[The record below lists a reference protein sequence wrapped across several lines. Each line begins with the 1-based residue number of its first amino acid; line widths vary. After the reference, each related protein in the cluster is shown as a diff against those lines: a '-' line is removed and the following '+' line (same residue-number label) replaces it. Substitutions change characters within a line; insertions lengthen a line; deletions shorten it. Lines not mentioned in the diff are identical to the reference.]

1 MEKIPYTN
9 TSIYFDDSF
18 SSLFKYI
25 DLDSSNVFLIVD
37 SNIYDLYSKKF
48 HEFENILVVE
58 SIEDSKS
65 LAYLDT
71 LINKLILLGCNRSSF
86 IVGVGGGVISDITG
100 FVASI
105 YMRGVSFGF
114 VPTTLLSITDASI
127 GGKNGVNFKGIK
139 NIIGTINE
147 PEFLLIDF
155 SFLETLSDFELSNGY
170 SEIIKHACI
179 SSNKLFS
186 LLENVEIDCK
196 KNSFKEIL
204 KDSIK
209 IKISVIN
216 NDLNEKNSR
225 KLLNFGHTFGHAIEA
240 KYKISHGEAISL
252 GIILATNISRRFGFL
267 NDNSAIA
274 RIINLLNKFNLPTD
288 IECYNKESLLYYITK
303 DKKSKGKYI
312 DFVVLNSIGN
322 AEVKSMLI
330 FMLLL
335 EKNY

>member
-18 SSLFKYI
+18 SSLVKYI
-25 DLDSSNVFLIVD
+25 DLDFSNIFLIVD
-37 SNIYDLYSKKF
+37 SNIYNLHPKKF
-48 HEFENILVVE
+48 HEYKNILVVE

-65 LAYLDT
+65 LTYVDT
-71 LINKLILLGCNRSSF
+71 LIDKLILLGCNRSSF
-86 IVGVGGGVISDITG
+86 IVGVGGGVISDIAG

-105 YMRGVSFGF
+105 YMRGVRFGF

-252 GIILATNISRRFGFL
+252 GIVFAINLSSKFGYL
-267 NDNSAIA
+267 DDNSTIV
-274 RIINLLNKFNLPTD
+274 RITNLLSKFSLPIDINK
-288 IECYNKESLLYYITK
+288 YNKKSLMYYVTK

-312 DFVVLNSIGN
+312 DFIVLNNIGS
-322 AEVKSMLI
+322 AEVKSLLI
-330 FMLLL
+330 EELISG
-335 EKNY
+335 

>member
-1 MEKIPYTN
+1 LEKIPYTN

-48 HEFENILVVE
+48 HEFENIFVVE
-58 SIEDSKS
+58 SVEDSKS
-65 LAYLDT
+65 LVYLDT
-71 LINKLILLGCNRSSF
+71 LIDKLILLGCNRSSF
-86 IVGVGGGVISDITG
+86 IVGVGGGVICDIAG
-100 FVASI
+100 FIASI
-105 YMRGVSFGF
+105 YMRGLRFGF

-155 SFLETLSDFELSNGY
+155 SFLKTLSDFELSNGY

-179 SSNKLFS
+179 SSDKLFT
-186 LLENVEIDCK
+186 LLEQVELDYNT
-196 KNSFKEIL
+196 NSFKEIL
-204 KDSIK
+204 KESIK
-209 IKISVIN
+209 IKLNIII
-216 NDLNEKNSR
+216 NDLNENKSR

-252 GIILATNISRRFGFL
+252 GIVLAINLSSKFGYL
-267 NDNSAIA
+267 DDNSTIV
-274 RIINLLNKFNLPTD
+274 RITNLLSKFSLPIDINK
-288 IECYNKESLLYYITK
+288 YNKKSLMYYVTK
-303 DKKSKGKYI
+303 DKKSKGKYV
-312 DFVVLNSIGN
+312 DFIVLNNIGS
-322 AEVKSMLI
+322 AEVKNLLI
-330 FMLLL
+330 EELISG
-335 EKNY
+335 

>member
-18 SSLFKYI
+18 SSLVKYI
-25 DLDSSNVFLIVD
+25 DLDFSNIFLIVD
-37 SNIYDLYSKKF
+37 SNIYDLHPKKF
-48 HEFENILVVE
+48 HEFKNILVVE
-58 SIEDSKS
+58 SVEDSKS
-65 LAYLDT
+65 LSYVDT
-71 LINKLILLGCNRSSF
+71 LIYKLILLGCNRSSF
-86 IVGVGGGVISDITG
+86 IVGVGGGVISDIAG
-100 FVASI
+100 FIASI
-105 YMRGVSFGF
+105 YMRGVRFGF

-155 SFLETLSDFELSNGY
+155 SFLKTLNDFELSNGY
-170 SEIIKHACI
+170 SEIIKRACI

-186 LLENVEIDCK
+186 LLESVEIDCK

-252 GIILATNISRRFGFL
+252 GIILATNISSRFGYL
-267 NDNSAIA
+267 NDNSAIV
-274 RIINLLNKFNLPTD
+274 RITNLLNKFNLPTD
-288 IECYNKESLLYYITK
+288 IQCYNKESLLYYVTK

-312 DFVVLNSIGN
+312 DFVVLNNIGN
-322 AEVKSMLI
+322 AEVKSILI
-330 FMLLL
+330 DKILD
-335 EKNY
+335 E

>member
-58 SIEDSKS
+58 SVEDSKS

-71 LINKLILLGCNRSSF
+71 LIDKLILLGCNRSSF
-86 IVGVGGGVISDITG
+86 IVGVGGGVICDIAG
-100 FVASI
+100 FIASI
-105 YMRGVSFGF
+105 YMRGLRFGF

-155 SFLETLSDFELSNGY
+155 SFLKTLSDFELSNGY

-179 SSNKLFS
+179 SSDKLFS
-186 LLENVEIDCK
+186 LLEQVELDYNT
-196 KNSFKEIL
+196 NSFKEIL
-204 KDSIK
+204 KESIK
-209 IKISVIN
+209 VKLNIIR
-216 NDLNEKNSR
+216 NDLNENNSR

-240 KYKISHGEAISL
+240 KYKMSHGEAISL
-252 GIILATNISRRFGFL
+252 GIVLAINLSSKFGYL
-267 NDNSAIA
+267 DDNSTIV
-274 RIINLLNKFNLPTD
+274 RITNLLSKFSLPIDINK
-288 IECYNKESLLYYITK
+288 YNKKSLMYYVNK
-303 DKKSKGKYI
+303 DKKSKGKYV
-312 DFVVLNSIGN
+312 DFIVLNNIGS
-322 AEVKSMLI
+322 AEVKSLLI
-330 FMLLL
+330 EELISG
-335 EKNY
+335 

>member
-37 SNIYDLYSKKF
+37 SNIYDLHSKKF

-58 SIEDSKS
+58 SVEDSKS

-71 LINKLILLGCNRSSF
+71 LIDKLILFGCNRSSF
-86 IVGVGGGVISDITG
+86 IVGVGGGVICDIAG
-100 FVASI
+100 FIASI
-105 YMRGVSFGF
+105 YMRGLRFGF

-155 SFLETLSDFELSNGY
+155 SFLKTLSDFELSNGY

-186 LLENVEIDCK
+186 LLEQVELDYNT
-196 KNSFKEIL
+196 NSFKEIL
-204 KDSIK
+204 KESIK
-209 IKISVIN
+209 VKLNIIS
-216 NDLNEKNSR
+216 NDLNENNSR

-252 GIILATNISRRFGFL
+252 GIVLAINLSSKFGYL
-267 NDNSAIA
+267 DDNSTIV
-274 RIINLLNKFNLPTD
+274 RITNLLSKFSLPIDINK
-288 IECYNKESLLYYITK
+288 YNKKSLMYYVTK
-303 DKKSKGKYI
+303 DKKSKGKYV
-312 DFVVLNSIGN
+312 DFIVLNSIGS
-322 AEVKSMLI
+322 AEVKNLLI
-330 FMLLL
+330 EELISG
-335 EKNY
+335 

>member
-18 SSLFKYI
+18 SSLVKYI
-25 DLDSSNVFLIVD
+25 DLDFSNIFLIVD
-37 SNIYDLYSKKF
+37 SNIYDLHPKKF
-48 HEFENILVVE
+48 HEYKNILVVE
-58 SIEDSKS
+58 SVEDSKS
-65 LAYLDT
+65 LTYVDT
-71 LINKLILLGCNRSSF
+71 LIDKLILLGCNRSSF
-86 IVGVGGGVISDITG
+86 IVGVGGGVISDIAG

-105 YMRGVSFGF
+105 YMRGVRFGF

-155 SFLETLSDFELSNGY
+155 SFLQTLSDFELSNGY

-179 SSNKLFS
+179 SSYKLFS
-186 LLENVEIDCK
+186 MLEKAEIDYK

-252 GIILATNISRRFGFL
+252 GIILAIDISSKFGYL
-267 NDNSAIA
+267 NDNSAIV
-274 RIINLLNKFNLPTD
+274 RITNLLNKFNLPTD
-288 IECYNKESLLYYITK
+288 IQCYNKKSLLYYVTK

-322 AEVKSMLI
+322 AEVKSILI
-330 FMLLL
+330 DKILD
-335 EKNY
+335 E

>member
-58 SIEDSKS
+58 SVEDSKS

-71 LINKLILLGCNRSSF
+71 LIDKLILLGCNRSSF
-86 IVGVGGGVISDITG
+86 IVGVGGGVICDIAG
-100 FVASI
+100 FIASI
-105 YMRGVSFGF
+105 YMRGLRFGF

-155 SFLETLSDFELSNGY
+155 SFLKTLSDFELSNGY

-179 SSNKLFS
+179 SSDKLFS
-186 LLENVEIDCK
+186 LLEQVELDYNT
-196 KNSFKEIL
+196 NSFKEIL
-204 KDSIK
+204 KESIK
-209 IKISVIN
+209 VKLNIII
-216 NDLNEKNSR
+216 NDLNENNSR

-240 KYKISHGEAISL
+240 KYKMSHGEAISL
-252 GIILATNISRRFGFL
+252 GIVLAINLSSKFGYL
-267 NDNSAIA
+267 DDNSTIV
-274 RIINLLNKFNLPTD
+274 RITNLLSKFSLPIDINK
-288 IECYNKESLLYYITK
+288 YNKKSLMYYVTK
-303 DKKSKGKYI
+303 DKKSKGKYV
-312 DFVVLNSIGN
+312 DFIVLNNIGS
-322 AEVKSMLI
+322 AEVKNLLI
-330 FMLLL
+330 EELISG
-335 EKNY
+335 

>member
-58 SIEDSKS
+58 SVEDSKS

-71 LINKLILLGCNRSSF
+71 LIDKLILFGCNRSSF
-86 IVGVGGGVISDITG
+86 IVGVGGGVICDIAG
-100 FVASI
+100 FIASI
-105 YMRGVSFGF
+105 YMRGLRFGF

-155 SFLETLSDFELSNGY
+155 SFLKTLSDFELSNGY

-179 SSNKLFS
+179 SSNKLFN
-186 LLENVEIDCK
+186 LLEQVELDYNT
-196 KNSFKEIL
+196 NSFKEIL
-204 KDSIK
+204 KESIK
-209 IKISVIN
+209 VKLNIII
-216 NDLNEKNSR
+216 NDLNENNSR

-240 KYKISHGEAISL
+240 KYKMSHGEAISL
-252 GIILATNISRRFGFL
+252 GIVLAINLSSKFGYL
-267 NDNSAIA
+267 DDNSTIV
-274 RIINLLNKFNLPTD
+274 RITNLLSKFSLPIDINK
-288 IECYNKESLLYYITK
+288 YNKKSLMYYLTK
-303 DKKSKGKYI
+303 DKKSKGKYV
-312 DFVVLNSIGN
+312 DFIVLNNIGS
-322 AEVKSMLI
+322 AEVKSLLI
-330 FMLLL
+330 EELISG
-335 EKNY
+335 

>member
-25 DLDSSNVFLIVD
+25 DLDLSNIFLIVD
-37 SNIYDLYSKKF
+37 SNIYDLHREKF

-58 SIEDSKS
+58 SVEDSKS

-71 LINKLILLGCNRSSF
+71 LIDKLILLGCNRSSF
-86 IVGVGGGVISDITG
+86 IVGVGGGVICDIAG
-100 FVASI
+100 FIASI
-105 YMRGVSFGF
+105 YMRGLRFGF

-155 SFLETLSDFELSNGY
+155 SFLKTLSDFELSNGY

-179 SSNKLFS
+179 SSDKLFS
-186 LLENVEIDCK
+186 LLEQVKLDYNT
-196 KNSFKEIL
+196 NSFKEIL
-204 KDSIK
+204 KESIK
-209 IKISVIN
+209 VKLNIIR
-216 NDLNEKNSR
+216 NDLNENNSR

-240 KYKISHGEAISL
+240 KYKMSHGEAISL
-252 GIILATNISRRFGFL
+252 GIVLAINLSSKFGYL
-267 NDNSAIA
+267 DDNSTIV
-274 RIINLLNKFNLPTD
+274 RITNLLSKFSLPIDINK
-288 IECYNKESLLYYITK
+288 YNKKSLMYYVTK
-303 DKKSKGKYI
+303 DKKSKGKYV
-312 DFVVLNSIGN
+312 DFIVLNNIGS
-322 AEVKSMLI
+322 AEVKNLLI
-330 FMLLL
+330 EELISG
-335 EKNY
+335 

>member
-1 MEKIPYTN
+1 LEKIPYTN

-18 SSLFKYI
+18 SSLVKYI
-25 DLDSSNVFLIVD
+25 DLDFSNIFLIVD
-37 SNIYDLYSKKF
+37 SNIYDLHPKKF
-48 HEFENILVVE
+48 HEYKNILVVE
-58 SIEDSKS
+58 SVEDSKS
-65 LAYLDT
+65 LTYVDT
-71 LINKLILLGCNRSSF
+71 LIDKLILLGCNRSSF
-86 IVGVGGGVISDITG
+86 IVGVGGGVISDIAG

-105 YMRGVSFGF
+105 YMRGVRFGF

-252 GIILATNISRRFGFL
+252 GIILATNISSSFGYL
-267 NDNSAIA
+267 NDNSAIV
-274 RIINLLNKFNLPTD
+274 RITNLLNKFNLPTD
-288 IECYNKESLLYYITK
+288 IQCYNKESLLYYVTK

-322 AEVKSMLI
+322 AEVKSILI
-330 FMLLL
+330 DKILD
-335 EKNY
+335 E

>member
-58 SIEDSKS
+58 SVEDSKS

-71 LINKLILLGCNRSSF
+71 LIDKLILLGCNRSSF
-86 IVGVGGGVISDITG
+86 IVGVGGGVICDIAG
-100 FVASI
+100 FIASI
-105 YMRGVSFGF
+105 YMRGLRFGF

-155 SFLETLSDFELSNGY
+155 SFLKTLSDFELSNGY

-186 LLENVEIDCK
+186 LLEQVELDYNT
-196 KNSFKEIL
+196 NSFKEIL
-204 KDSIK
+204 KESIK
-209 IKISVIN
+209 VKLNIIR
-216 NDLNEKNSR
+216 NDLNENNSR

-240 KYKISHGEAISL
+240 KYKMSHGEAISL
-252 GIILATNISRRFGFL
+252 GIVLAINLSSKFGYL
-267 NDNSAIA
+267 DDNSTIV
-274 RIINLLNKFNLPTD
+274 RITNLLSKFSLPIDINK
-288 IECYNKESLLYYITK
+288 YNKKSLMYYVTK
-303 DKKSKGKYI
+303 DKKSKGKYV
-312 DFVVLNSIGN
+312 DFIVLNSIGS
-322 AEVKSMLI
+322 AEVKSLLI
-330 FMLLL
+330 EELISG
-335 EKNY
+335 

>member
-1 MEKIPYTN
+1 
-9 TSIYFDDSF
+9 
-18 SSLFKYI
+18 
-25 DLDSSNVFLIVD
+25 
-37 SNIYDLYSKKF
+37 
-48 HEFENILVVE
+48 
-58 SIEDSKS
+58 
-65 LAYLDT
+65 
-71 LINKLILLGCNRSSF
+71 
-86 IVGVGGGVISDITG
+86 
-100 FVASI
+100 
-105 YMRGVSFGF
+105 MRGVRFGF

-252 GIILATNISRRFGFL
+252 GIILAIDISSRFGYL
-267 NDNSAIA
+267 NDNSTIV
-274 RIINLLNKFNLPTD
+274 RIFNLLNKFNLPTD
-288 IECYNKESLLYYITK
+288 IKCYNKESLLYYVTK

-322 AEVKSMLI
+322 AEVKSILI
-330 FMLLL
+330 DKIFD
-335 EKNY
+335 E

>member
-58 SIEDSKS
+58 SVEDSKS

-71 LINKLILLGCNRSSF
+71 LIDKLILLGCNRSSF
-86 IVGVGGGVISDITG
+86 IVGVGGGVICDIAG
-100 FVASI
+100 FIASI
-105 YMRGVSFGF
+105 YMRGIRFGF

-155 SFLETLSDFELSNGY
+155 SFLKTLSDFELSNGY

-186 LLENVEIDCK
+186 LLEQVELDYNT
-196 KNSFKEIL
+196 NSFKEIL
-204 KDSIK
+204 KESIK
-209 IKISVIN
+209 VKLNIIS
-216 NDLNEKNSR
+216 NDLNENNSR

-240 KYKISHGEAISL
+240 KYKMSHGEAISL
-252 GIILATNISRRFGFL
+252 GIVLAINLSSKFGYL
-267 NDNSAIA
+267 DDNSTIV
-274 RIINLLNKFNLPTD
+274 RITNLLSKFSLPIDINK
-288 IECYNKESLLYYITK
+288 YNKKSLMYYVTK
-303 DKKSKGKYI
+303 DKKSKGKYV
-312 DFVVLNSIGN
+312 DFIVLNSIGS
-322 AEVKSMLI
+322 AEVKNLLI
-330 FMLLL
+330 EELISG
-335 EKNY
+335 

>member
-18 SSLFKYI
+18 SSLVKYI
-25 DLDSSNVFLIVD
+25 DLDFSNIFLIVD
-37 SNIYDLYSKKF
+37 SNIYDLHPKNF
-48 HEFENILVVE
+48 HEYKNILVVE
-58 SIEDSKS
+58 SVEDSKS
-65 LAYLDT
+65 LTYIDT
-71 LINKLILLGCNRSSF
+71 LIDKLILLGCNRSSF
-86 IVGVGGGVISDITG
+86 IVGVGGGVISDIAG

-105 YMRGVSFGF
+105 YMRGVRFGF

-252 GIILATNISRRFGFL
+252 GIILATDISIKFGYL
-267 NDNSAIA
+267 NDNSAIV
-274 RIINLLNKFNLPTD
+274 RITNLLNKFNLPTD
-288 IECYNKESLLYYITK
+288 IQCYNKESLLYYITK

-322 AEVKSMLI
+322 AEVKSILI
-330 FMLLL
+330 DKILD
-335 EKNY
+335 E

>member
-18 SSLFKYI
+18 SSLFKHI

-37 SNIYDLYSKKF
+37 SNIYDLHSKKF

-58 SIEDSKS
+58 SVEDSKS

-71 LINKLILLGCNRSSF
+71 LIDKLILLGCNRSSF
-86 IVGVGGGVISDITG
+86 IVGVGGGVICDIAG
-100 FVASI
+100 FIASI
-105 YMRGVSFGF
+105 YMRGLRFGF

-155 SFLETLSDFELSNGY
+155 SFLKTLSDFELSNGY

-179 SSNKLFS
+179 SSDKLFS
-186 LLENVEIDCK
+186 LLEQVKLDYNT
-196 KNSFKEIL
+196 NSFKEIL
-204 KDSIK
+204 KESIK
-209 IKISVIN
+209 VKLNIIS
-216 NDLNEKNSR
+216 NDLNENNSR

-240 KYKISHGEAISL
+240 KYKMSHGEAISL
-252 GIILATNISRRFGFL
+252 GIVLAINLSSKFGYL
-267 NDNSAIA
+267 DDNSTIV
-274 RIINLLNKFNLPTD
+274 RITNLLSKFSLPIDINK
-288 IECYNKESLLYYITK
+288 YNKKSLMYYVTK
-303 DKKSKGKYI
+303 DKKSRGKYV
-312 DFVVLNSIGN
+312 DFIVLNSIGS
-322 AEVKSMLI
+322 AEVKSLLI
-330 FMLLL
+330 EQLISG
-335 EKNY
+335 

>member
-1 MEKIPYTN
+1 MEKIPYIN
-9 TSIYFDDSF
+9 TLIYFDDSF

-58 SIEDSKS
+58 SVEDSKS

-71 LINKLILLGCNRSSF
+71 LIDKLILLGCNRSSF
-86 IVGVGGGVISDITG
+86 IIGVGGGVICDIAG
-100 FVASI
+100 FIASI
-105 YMRGVSFGF
+105 YMRGLRFGF

-155 SFLETLSDFELSNGY
+155 SFLKTLSDFELSNGY

-186 LLENVEIDCK
+186 LLEQVELDYNT
-196 KNSFKEIL
+196 NSFKEIL
-204 KDSIK
+204 KESIK
-209 IKISVIN
+209 VKLNIII
-216 NDLNEKNSR
+216 NDLNENNSR

-240 KYKISHGEAISL
+240 KYKMSHGEAISL
-252 GIILATNISRRFGFL
+252 GIVLAINLSSKFGYL
-267 NDNSAIA
+267 DDNSTIV
-274 RIINLLNKFNLPTD
+274 RITNLLSKFSLPIDTNK
-288 IECYNKESLLYYITK
+288 YNKKSLMYYVTK
-303 DKKSKGKYI
+303 DKKSNGKYV
-312 DFVVLNSIGN
+312 DFIVLNNIGS
-322 AEVKSMLI
+322 AEVKNLLI
-330 FMLLL
+330 EELISG
-335 EKNY
+335 

>member
-1 MEKIPYTN
+1 MEKIPYIN

-25 DLDSSNVFLIVD
+25 DLDSSNIFLIVD
-37 SNIYDLYSKKF
+37 SNIYDLHINKF
-48 HEFENILVVE
+48 HEFKNILTVE

-65 LAYLDT
+65 LAYTDI
-71 LINKLILLGCNRSSF
+71 LIDKLILLGCNRSSF
-86 IVGVGGGVISDITG
+86 IVGVGGGIISDIAG
-100 FVASI
+100 FIASI
-105 YMRGVSFGF
+105 YMRGVRFGF

-155 SFLETLSDFELSNGY
+155 SFLKTLSDFELSNGY

-179 SSNKLFS
+179 ASKKLFS
-186 LLENVEIDCK
+186 LLEQVKIDYNN
-196 KNSFKEIL
+196 NSFKEIL

-209 IKISVIN
+209 IKLSVIN

-252 GIILATNISRRFGFL
+252 GIVLAIDISSKFGYL
-267 NDNSAIA
+267 NDKSAIV
-274 RIINLLNKFNLPTD
+274 RITNLLNKFNLPTD
-288 IECYNKESLLYYITK
+288 IKCYNEESLLYYISK
-303 DKKSKGKYI
+303 DKKSKGKHI
-312 DFVVLNSIGN
+312 DFIVLNSIGN
-322 AEVKSMLI
+322 AEVKSLLI
-330 FMLLL
+330 D
-335 EKNY
+335 EIINE

>member
-37 SNIYDLYSKKF
+37 SNIYAFYSKKF

-58 SIEDSKS
+58 SVEDSKS
-65 LAYLDT
+65 LAYLYT
-71 LINKLILLGCNRSSF
+71 LIDKLILLGCNRSSF
-86 IVGVGGGVISDITG
+86 IVGVGGGVICDIAG
-100 FVASI
+100 FIASI
-105 YMRGVSFGF
+105 YMRGLRFGF

-155 SFLETLSDFELSNGY
+155 SFLKTLSDFELSNGY

-186 LLENVEIDCK
+186 LLEQVELDYNT
-196 KNSFKEIL
+196 NSFKEIL
-204 KDSIK
+204 KESIK
-209 IKISVIN
+209 VKLNIIS
-216 NDLNEKNSR
+216 NDLNENNSR

-240 KYKISHGEAISL
+240 KYKMSHGEAISL
-252 GIILATNISRRFGFL
+252 GIVLAINLSSKFGYL
-267 NDNSAIA
+267 DDNSTIV
-274 RIINLLNKFNLPTD
+274 RITNLLSKFSLPIDINK
-288 IECYNKESLLYYITK
+288 YNKKSLMYYVTK
-303 DKKSKGKYI
+303 DKKSKGKYV
-312 DFVVLNSIGN
+312 DFIVLNNIGS
-322 AEVKSMLI
+322 AEVKNLLI
-330 FMLLL
+330 EELISG
-335 EKNY
+335 

>member
-58 SIEDSKS
+58 SVEDSKS

-71 LINKLILLGCNRSSF
+71 LIDKLILLGCNRSSF
-86 IVGVGGGVISDITG
+86 IVGVGGGVICDIAG
-100 FVASI
+100 FIASI
-105 YMRGVSFGF
+105 YMRGIRFGF

-155 SFLETLSDFELSNGY
+155 SFLKTLSDFELSNGY

-186 LLENVEIDCK
+186 LLEQVELDYNT
-196 KNSFKEIL
+196 NSFKEIL
-204 KDSIK
+204 KESIK
-209 IKISVIN
+209 VKLNIIR
-216 NDLNEKNSR
+216 NDLNENNSR

-240 KYKISHGEAISL
+240 KYKMSHGEAISL
-252 GIILATNISRRFGFL
+252 GIVLAINLSSKFGYL
-267 NDNSAIA
+267 DDNSTIV
-274 RIINLLNKFNLPTD
+274 RITNLLSKFSLPIDINK
-288 IECYNKESLLYYITK
+288 YNKKSLMYYVTK
-303 DKKSKGKYI
+303 DKKSKGKYV
-312 DFVVLNSIGN
+312 DFIVLNSIGS
-322 AEVKSMLI
+322 AEVKSLLI
-330 FMLLL
+330 EELISG
-335 EKNY
+335 